1 MAGFI
6 LGVAM
11 AYLGL
16 SAAMNESGQGAIL
29 FSNLMILKSCQYC
42 TIWNREYLAGLA
54 RTVDNVVHF

>member
-16 SAAMNESGQGAIL
+16 FAAMNQSGQGAIL
-29 FSNLMILKSCQYC
+29 FSNLMML
-42 TIWNREYLAGLA
+42 E
-54 RTVDNVVHF
+54 